1 MIIAAFK
8 IHALFITHKQKE
20 NALGKE
26 QILLGTVQLKQKG
39 WEKQLPWFLVQR
51 KIKTLS
57 IDFMYLFLIRTE
69 LLLSGKRC

>member
-51 KIKTLS
+51 KIKH
-57 IDFMYLFLIRTE
+57 
-69 LLLSGKRC
+69 CP